1 MKEIDKLP
9 ATYRPFFERK
19 PPHLAETFLHGI
31 RDYADS
37 DRAVFGFFGIC
48 GCADGGKGPTIET
61 LVSLEV
67 EVIHRAQ
74 GRRIRRERFRRAGLV
89 RVGLP
94 KSTQSSRTEV
104 LDGFCAICH
113 ECAKTRLWVQLP
125 LGVPRFGLPPSNVLS
140 GRQFRRFESQLSGV
154 QY

>member
-19 PPHLAETFLHGI
+19 PPQLAEKFLLSL
-31 RDYADS
+31 REYADS
-37 DRAVFGFFGIC
+37 DKTALGFFGIC

-67 EVIHRAQ
+67 EVSYQSQ
-74 GRRIRRERFRRAGLV
+74 GLRTRRVSTRRAGLV
-89 RVGLP
+89 RVCPP
-94 KSTQSSRTEV
+94 KSTQPSRTEV

-125 LGVPRFGLPPSNVLS
+125 LGVPRFGLPPSQVLS
-140 GRQFRRFESQLSGV
+140 GRQFRRLESQLSGA
-154 QY
+154 QH